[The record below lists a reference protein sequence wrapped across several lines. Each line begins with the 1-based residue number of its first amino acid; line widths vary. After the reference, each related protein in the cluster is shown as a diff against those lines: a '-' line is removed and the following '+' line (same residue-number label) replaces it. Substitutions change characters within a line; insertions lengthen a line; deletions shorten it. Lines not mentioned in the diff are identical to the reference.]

1 MAKIITAKKLKLT
14 IIAQDKQERDEKYK
28 FIRDSQYARYL
39 GLNTA
44 MGILASAYL
53 LSGRDIKSEMFKN
66 AQRSLTNSNPI
77 FDGINFGKGTDSKSA
92 ITQRVKK
99 DFSTALKNGLA
110 KGERSITNYKRDFPL
125 LTRGRV
131 LKFYYENDDVL
142 IKWVNGITFKVV
154 LGQRV
159 NENTIELRHTLHKI
173 INGEYKIGQ
182 SNLYFDKN
190 NHLMLNLTIS
200 MDNDKTSDFIP
211 GRVCGVDLGLK
222 FPAYCCLNN
231 ETYIR
236 QGIGNYNDFFKA
248 RTQMKERRR
257 RLQRNLS
264 SARGGKGRKKKL
276 QALNSLKEKES
287 NFAKTYNHMISHK
300 IVQFAKRN
308 KCEFIHLEKL
318 DKNGLTHN
326 VLSNWSYYDL
336 QQKVEY
342 KAKLEGI
349 KVRYVKAQYTSQKC
363 SKCGTI
369 DSDNRQ
375 TQAEFKCV
383 SCGFIL
389 NADWNSAINI
399 ARSTDF
405 VK

>member
-1 MAKIITAKKLKLT
+1 MAKITTAKKLKLT
-14 IIAQDKQERDEKYK
+14 ILGDTKEEINEKYK
-28 FIRDSQYARYL
+28 FIRDSQYAQYQ
-39 GLNTA
+39 GLNLA

-53 LSGRDIKSEMFKN
+53 LSGRDIKSEMFEN
-66 AQRSLTNSNPI
+66 AQKSLTNSNPI
-77 FDGINFGKGTDSKSA
+77 FDGINFGKGIDSKSS
-92 ITQRVKK
+92 IIRKVNK

-110 KGERSITNYKRDFPL
+110 KGERGISNYKRTFPL
-125 LTRGRV
+125 MTRGRS
-131 LKFYYENDDVL
+131 LSFEYSDEDIL
-142 IKWVNGITFKVV
+142 IKWVNDITFKLL

-173 INGEYKIGQ
+173 INKEYKVGQ
-182 SNLYFDKN
+182 SSLYFDKN

-200 MDNDKTSDFIP
+200 MDNNKTRDFIP

-222 FPAYCCLNN
+222 FPAYVCLND

-236 QGIGNYNDFFKA
+236 QGIGDYNDFFKV

-264 SARGGKGRKKKL
+264 SAKGGKGKKKKL
-276 QALNSLKEKES
+276 QALDTFKEKES

-300 IVQFAKRN
+300 IVQFAKKN

-318 DKNGLTHN
+318 DKDGMSHN

-342 KAKLEGI
+342 KAKVEGL

-363 SKCGTI
+363 SNCGTI
-369 DSDNRQ
+369 DSDNRK